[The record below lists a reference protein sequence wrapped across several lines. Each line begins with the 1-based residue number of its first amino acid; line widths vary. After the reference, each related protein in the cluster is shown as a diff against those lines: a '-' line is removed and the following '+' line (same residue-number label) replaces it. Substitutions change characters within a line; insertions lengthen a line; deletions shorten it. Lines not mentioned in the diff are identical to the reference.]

1 MILDVVEGFLNLDF
15 ENRFRDHFIVKWE
28 YLVGFMSYLKTVHNI
43 DVVSKQ
49 HTFETL
55 YSQKYTV
62 EFRTFVLFA
71 SKISRPFVFVLWP
84 LVTRD

>member
-1 MILDVVEGFLNLDF
+1 MILNVVGGFLNLDF
-15 ENRFRDHFIVKWE
+15 ENRFRDHFIVKRE

-62 EFRTFVLFA
+62 EFRTFVVFA

-84 LVTRD
+84 LVTSD

>member
-1 MILDVVEGFLNLDF
+1 MILNVVQGFLNLDF
-15 ENRFRDHFIVKWE
+15 ENRLRPFYCETGVFSCFI
-28 YLVGFMSYLKTVHNI
+28 SYLKTVHNT

-55 YSQKYTV
+55 FSQKYTV
-62 EFRTFVLFA
+62 EFRTFVLFV

>member
-1 MILDVVEGFLNLDF
+1 MILNVVQGFLNLDF
-15 ENRFRDHFIVKWE
+15 ENRLRPFYCETGVFS
-28 YLVGFMSYLKTVHNI
+28 GFHII

-62 EFRTFVLFA
+62 EFRTFVLFV